1 MKSKKSSLGRK
12 WKYIETEW
20 NWDELSFEWMQFVC
34 GVCIYSILHL
44 CVHWVALRW
53 YQTYVWRSFTPHRH
67 HTLAKF
73 NFSELIWIICAPHL
87 GEEGRT
93 LDSPTDTSWLRNPQW
108 GLLVG
113 SRWTLKHFHFLGM
126 CLTDKSIEYFWSSLN
141 LVFQLP
147 GTFERADVTDVL
159 ARRTFWPSYNS
170 PYFPGTCH
178 SYVFS

>member
-1 MKSKKSSLGRK
+1 MKIYWNRVELGWAIFRVNA
-12 WKYIETEW
+12 IC
-20 NWDELSFEWMQFVC
+20 LR
-34 GVCIYSILHL
+34 
-44 CVHWVALRW
+44 CVHLFYFAPVCTLGGPPMISDICL
-53 YQTYVWRSFTPHRH
+53 VELHSKSPPH
-67 HTLAKF
+67 LGKF
-73 NFSELIWIICAPHL
+73 NFSELISIICAPHL
-87 GEEGRT
+87 AEEGRT
-93 LDSPTDTSWLRNPQW
+93 LDSPADTSWLRNPQW
-108 GLLVG
+108 GSLVG

-170 PYFPGTCH
+170 PYFPGPCH